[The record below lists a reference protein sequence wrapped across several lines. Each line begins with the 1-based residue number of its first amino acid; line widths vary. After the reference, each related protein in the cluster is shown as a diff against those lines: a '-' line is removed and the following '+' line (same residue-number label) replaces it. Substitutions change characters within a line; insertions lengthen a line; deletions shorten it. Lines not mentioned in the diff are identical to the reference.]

1 MGKAIANNW
10 SGEGV
15 KICYRQS
22 IIHKEYLFL
31 LYKIFYTRGYVR
43 KLPPRQYSRFI
54 KSQPDIVF
62 YSLK

>member
-22 IIHKEYLFL
+22 IINKEYLFL
-31 LYKIFYTRGYVR
+31 KYKKFYTRGYVR

-54 KSQPDIVF
+54 KSQPGIVYYCF
-62 YSLK
+62 K